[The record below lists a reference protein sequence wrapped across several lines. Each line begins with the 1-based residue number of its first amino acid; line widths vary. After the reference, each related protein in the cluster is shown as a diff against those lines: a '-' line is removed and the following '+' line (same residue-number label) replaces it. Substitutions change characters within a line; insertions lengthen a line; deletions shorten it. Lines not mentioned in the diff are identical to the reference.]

1 MGNTFAASEQ
11 PTRRNIHHRGLAMKF
26 EIKNR
31 FTGEV
36 QFTAWIKA
44 KKTDDESLK
53 IGLAVKWAYETGA
66 NLDGA
71 NLYRAN
77 LDGAN
82 LYRANLDGANL
93 YGANLYGANLYGAN
107 LVRANLDGANLDG
120 ANLVRANLDGANLVR
135 ANLDGA
141 NLDGAN
147 LDGANL
153 DRANL
158 DGANLD
164 GANLDGANLIVGGQR
179 TDGYRFLLIR
189 AADASGFTLRAGC
202 RSFAS
207 FADARAHWK
216 DTRGGTELGD
226 ESLALVDQLER
237 MATIKKWTVV
247 AEQKAA

>member
-1 MGNTFAASEQ
+1 
-11 PTRRNIHHRGLAMKF
+11 MKF

-31 FTGEV
+31 LTGEV
-36 QFTAWIKA
+36 QFTAEIKA

-66 NLDGA
+66 NLVRANLVRANLVGA
-71 NLYRAN
+71 NLVRAN
-77 LDGAN
+77 LV
-82 LYRANLDGANL
+82 RANLV
-93 YGANLYGANLYGAN
+93 GAN
-107 LVRANLDGANLDG
+107 LVRANLDGANLHG
-120 ANLVRANLDGANLVR
+120 ANLYGANLDGANLY
-135 ANLDGA
+135 GA

-153 DRANL
+153 H
-158 DGANLD
+158 
-164 GANLDGANLIVGGQR
+164 GANLIVGGQR